1 LAWTACG
8 ERQDEASDHR
18 LSGPR
23 NFVSGYPPLNAD
35 GSVNAVIEIPAGTTA
50 KWETLHDGSAIEWEA
65 EAGGRRVVRYLPYP
79 GNYGMVPGTLLPQ
92 GAGGDGDPLDI
103 IVLGDAPPRG
113 SVVAVRLVG
122 VLRLLDDEEQD
133 DKLVAVVPKGPL
145 GDVRD
150 LDDLEQSYP
159 GVAEILEIWFT
170 GYKGPGRIESLGY
183 EKAPAAERILRDAAE
198 AYRAPEAGEAP

>member
-1 LAWTACG
+1 
-8 ERQDEASDHR
+8 
-18 LSGPR
+18 
-23 NFVSGYPPLNAD
+23 
-35 GSVNAVIEIPAGTTA
+35 
-50 KWETLHDGSAIEWEA
+50 
-65 EAGGRRVVRYLPYP
+65 
-79 GNYGMVPGTLLPQ
+79 
-92 GAGGDGDPLDI
+92 
-103 IVLGDAPPRG
+103 
-113 SVVAVRLVG
+113 
-122 VLRLLDDEEQD
+122 
-133 DKLVAVVPKGPL
+133 VAVVPKGPL